1 MGEMRPMGNT
11 RGHGAKRP
19 SPLAVGHLDLRSW
32 SRDYGKKFR
41 TEAFQMFNFLLVNLF
56 YTNQGE
62 SMGQWVHRLRGP
74 WAHAP
79 MGPLAY
85 RPEALG
91 PRVRGLTGPRA
102 Q

>member
-1 MGEMRPMGNT
+1 
-11 RGHGAKRP
+11 
-19 SPLAVGHLDLRSW
+19 
-32 SRDYGKKFR
+32 
-41 TEAFQMFNFLLVNLF
+41 MFNFLLVKLF

-85 RPEALG
+85 KPEALG